1 MAASLP
7 KSFTGQGLACRRGER
22 RVFSKLDFELPAGG
36 ALLIAGPNGSGKTSL
51 LRLMAGLAR
60 PEQGE
65 LRWNGESVA
74 KDPAAHRARL
84 HFIGHRPA
92 VKPMLTV
99 EENLG
104 FWARMHGG
112 EESGAV
118 AALRRSRLDTR
129 DSWPCRY
136 LSAGETQR
144 LALARLVA
152 SRAELWLLDE
162 PASNLDAAASSD
174 LLAAIAEHRREGG
187 RVAVAT
193 HAELDLPGAARL
205 SLAKYAA
212 WREG

>member
-1 MAASLP
+1 MAAGAHKPFS
-7 KSFTGQGLACRRGER
+7 GHGLACRRGER
-22 RVFSKLDFELPAGG
+22 RVFAKLEFELAAGG
-36 ALLIAGPNGSGKTSL
+36 ALLLTGPNGSGKTSL

-65 LRWNGESVA
+65 LRWDGEPIA
-74 KDPAAHRARL
+74 RDPAAHRARC
-84 HFIGHRPA
+84 HFVGHRAA
-92 VKPMLTV
+92 VKPILTV

-112 EESGAV
+112 SDES
-118 AALRRSRLDTR
+118 AAASLRRARLDTR
-129 DSWPCRY
+129 ATWPCRY

-144 LALARLVA
+144 LALARLGA
-152 SRAELWLLDE
+152 SPAELWLLDE
-162 PASNLDAAASSD
+162 PASNLDAAAARD
-174 LLAAIAEHRREGG
+174 LMAAISEHRRAGG

-205 SLAKYAA
+205 ALDRFTT